1 MSGKILFLADIIEQK
16 IRKEKELSFYEK
28 ELEKLKQK
36 MEYLEK
42 DILVTNIIID
52 AITNEKLQIN
62 GNIITLIEEEEKNE

>member
-62 GNIITLIEEEEKNE
+62 GNMITLIEEEKK

>member
-62 GNIITLIEEEEKNE
+62 GNIITLIEEEKK

>member
-16 IRKEKELSFYEK
+16 IRKEKELSFYEE

-62 GNIITLIEEEEKNE
+62 GNMITLIEEEKNE

>member
-62 GNIITLIEEEEKNE
+62 GNIITLIEEEKNE

>member
-52 AITNEKLQIN
+52 AITNEKLKIN
-62 GNIITLIEEEEKNE
+62 GNIITLIEEEKNE

>member
-62 GNIITLIEEEEKNE
+62 GNMITLIEEEKNE